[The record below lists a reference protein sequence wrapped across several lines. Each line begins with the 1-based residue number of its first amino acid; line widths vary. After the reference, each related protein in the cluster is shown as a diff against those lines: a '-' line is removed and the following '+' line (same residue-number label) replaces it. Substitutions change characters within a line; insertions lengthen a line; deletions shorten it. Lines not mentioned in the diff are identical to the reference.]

1 MIKRLF
7 DIIFSFIG
15 LMFFSPFLLIFAL
28 RIKFDSKGTI
38 FFRGKRVGKNGKVFR
53 IFKFRT
59 MVENAESL
67 GGPSTAA
74 DDSRLTKIGKFLR
87 KHNLDEL
94 PQFINVLKGDM
105 SFVGPRPEVPS
116 EVETYNKETRDLIL
130 SVKPG
135 ITDLATLE
143 NIHEE
148 EILKGSKDSHKT
160 YREVIKPKKLKL
172 ACKYVKERSFWLD
185 IKIIVKT
192 IKVAFD
198 F

>member
-15 LMFFSPFLLIFAL
+15 LIFISPFLLIFAL
-28 RIKFDSKGTI
+28 KVKFSSKGPV
-38 FFRGKRVGKNGKVFR
+38 FFRGRRVGKNEKVFR

-59 MVENAESL
+59 MVENAENL

-74 DDSRLTKIGKFLR
+74 DDPRLTKIGKFLR

-94 PQFINVLKGDM
+94 PQFINILKGEM

-116 EVETYNKETRDLIL
+116 EVETYDKEIKDLIL

-135 ITDLATLE
+135 MTDLATLS

-148 EILKGSKDSHKT
+148 EILKWSKDPHAT
-160 YREVIKPKKLKL
+160 YRKVIKPRKLEL

-185 IKIIVKT
+185 IKIIIKT

>member
-7 DIIFSFIG
+7 DITFSFIG
-15 LMFFSPFLLIFAL
+15 LIFFSPFLLIFAL
-28 RIKFDSKGTI
+28 RIKFNSKGSV
-38 FFRGKRVGKNGKVFR
+38 FFRGRRIGKNGKIFR

-59 MVENAESL
+59 MINNAENL

-74 DDSRLTKIGKFLR
+74 DDPRLTKIGKFLR

-94 PQFINVLKGDM
+94 PQLINVLKGEM

-116 EVETYNKETRDLIL
+116 EVETYNKEIKDLIL

-148 EILKGSKDSHKT
+148 EILKGSKDAHKT
-160 YREVIKPKKLKL
+160 YREVIKPKKLEL

-185 IKIIVKT
+185 IKIIVRT

>member
-15 LMFFSPFLLIFAL
+15 LIFISPFLLIFAL
-28 RIKFDSKGTI
+28 KVKFSSKGPV
-38 FFRGKRVGKNGKVFR
+38 FFRGRRVGKNEKVFR

-59 MVENAESL
+59 LVENAENL

-74 DDSRLTKIGKFLR
+74 DDPRLTKIGKFLR

-94 PQFINVLKGDM
+94 PQFINILKGEM

-116 EVETYNKETRDLIL
+116 EVETYDKEIKDLIL

-135 ITDLATLE
+135 MTDLATLS

-148 EILKGSKDSHKT
+148 EILKWSKDPHAT
-160 YREVIKPKKLKL
+160 YRKVIKPRKLEL

-185 IKIIVKT
+185 IKIIIKT